1 MSQCKMSCN
10 AQHARYV
17 INLVADVVENIE
29 LKLQYQSSF
38 SIIYFYINFIDG

>member
-1 MSQCKMSCN
+1 MSCN

-29 LKLQYQSSF
+29 LKLQYQNSF